1 MKIQFCSPQLAFCHR
16 YLDDGRWYWRSVADA
31 VICNERVLLAA
42 EDSTG
47 QIFGT
52 VQMVPAAS
60 ENQMHSA
67 QVVKLLVGRSARR
80 RGIGR
85 WLLSAGKDVLDAQHD
100 HKFCCRASLRQRR
113 MAARGYHTGLCARL

>member
-1 MKIQFCSPQLAFCHR
+1 M
-16 YLDDGRWYWRSVADA
+16 
-31 VICNERVLLAA
+31 LLAA

-52 VQMVPAAS
+52 VQMVPAGS
-60 ENQMHSA
+60 ESQMHSA

-85 WLLSAGKDVLDAQHD
+85 WLLSAGKDIVDAQHD

-113 MAARGYHTGLCARL
+113 MAAGGVSYRVVCSPLTEPIARRPSSTRISDTALLDHC